1 MRTLIAT
8 IIVLLALAAL
18 LLMIDRGRGEKS
30 VAETP
35 VEEVAPESAPENATP
50 EITTQPQQK
59 TKTFALFIVNSAG
72 ERVPLL
78 VEVAETERQQQRG
91 LMGRTEL
98 DANRGMLFVFD
109 REQALSFTMRDTLI
123 PLSIAYIDAR
133 GTIIDIQD
141 MQPLNETS
149 YPSAAPAKYAL
160 EVNQGFFE
168 AHGIQVGDRLY

>member
-8 IIVLLALAAL
+8 IIVMLALAAL
-18 LLMIDRGRGEKS
+18 LLMIDRGRGERS
-30 VAETP
+30 VAEAP
-35 VEEVAPESAPENATP
+35 GEVAPESAPENATP

-98 DANRGMLFVFD
+98 DANRGMLFVYD
-109 REQALSFTMRDTLI
+109 REQQLSFYMRDTLI

-141 MQPLNETS
+141 MQPLDETS
-149 YPSAAPAKYAL
+149 HPSAAPAKYAL